1 MKTTVLV
8 VDDSEMDR
16 RLAAGLLK
24 KETSVDVTFAA
35 DGREALEKIAHHPP
49 EIVVTDLQMPN
60 MDGLHLVRAI
70 RQKHA
75 SIPVVLMTG
84 KGSEEIAVEALENGA
99 ASYVTKKLLAR
110 DLPDTV
116 RRVLATVSENRNRR
130 RLKNRLT
137 TGEFEFTLENDPQL
151 ISTAVQFI

>member
-24 KETSVDVTFAA
+24 KETSVNVTFAA

-60 MDGLHLVRAI
+60 MDGMEAI
-70 RQKHA
+70 PFFRSQFP
-75 SIPVVLMTG
+75 SCPVVVLTG
-84 KGSEEIAVEALENGA
+84 AGTVENSSILFKQGVIDFLSKPVDHERLLGAVKNAVSQSGYKDD
-99 ASYVTKKLLAR
+99 YVT
-110 DLPDTV
+110 
-116 RRVLATVSENRNRR
+116 
-130 RLKNRLT
+130 
-137 TGEFEFTLENDPQL
+137 
-151 ISTAVQFI
+151 